1 MAVLRL
7 WHLFLWTKRVERA
20 VNIMKYRSLGRTGVQ
35 VSELCLGCMTF
46 GDKTLPKDAYSII
59 DRAIDVDINL
69 NYSSTF
75 YSERKL
81 SVFLKELPV

>member
-1 MAVLRL
+1 M
-7 WHLFLWTKRVERA
+7 
-20 VNIMKYRSLGRTGVQ
+20 
-35 VSELCLGCMTF
+35 VSPICLGCMMF
-46 GDKTLPKDAYSII
+46 DGKTEPEDSYKII